1 LKDKE
6 RTDLIRLVNSQEEV
20 IYGHGKVVG
29 ISNTPFRDLFP
40 IPALA
45 LSSNS
50 KLQQTQDTNNFKI
63 NKKNITRSIMLYLQ

>member
-1 LKDKE
+1 MAME
-6 RTDLIRLVNSQEEV
+6 RWKGSPTQS
-20 IYGHGKVVG
+20 
-29 ISNTPFRDLFP
+29 FRDLFP

-63 NKKNITRSIMLYLQ
+63 NKKKYN

>member
-1 LKDKE
+1 MAME
-6 RTDLIRLVNSQEEV
+6 RWVA
-20 IYGHGKVVG
+20 G

-50 KLQQTQDTNNFKI
+50 KLQQNPG
-63 NKKNITRSIMLYLQ
+63 Y